1 MPAVTHYIG
10 AMMQP
15 FKLTMTLSA
24 ILCMYACTG
33 TKPAVSFN
41 DEFITSITGDGTKFF
56 TYIRHLPEGTEG
68 GRGKGK
74 NKSDNSLQEAVQ
86 ARLDTSGYCRDGYL
100 ALERY
105 HANGIARIRGE
116 CRDGANDSDREQFP
130 NQP

>member
-1 MPAVTHYIG
+1 
-10 AMMQP
+10 MMQP
-15 FKLTMTLSA
+15 LKPTILWSA
-24 ILCMYACTG
+24 ILCLYACTG
-33 TKPAVSFN
+33 TKPAASFN
-41 DEFITSITGDGTKFF
+41 AEFLTNITGDGTKFF

-74 NKSDNSLQEAVQ
+74 SDNNLHEDVQ
-86 ARLDTSGYCRDGYL
+86 ARLETTGYCRDGYL

-116 CRDGANDSDREQFP
+116 CRDGANDSDRKQFP